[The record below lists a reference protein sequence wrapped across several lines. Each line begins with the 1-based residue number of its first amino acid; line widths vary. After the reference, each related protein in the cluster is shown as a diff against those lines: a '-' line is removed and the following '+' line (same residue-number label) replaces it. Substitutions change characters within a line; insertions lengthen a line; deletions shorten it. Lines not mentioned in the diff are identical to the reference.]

1 MEARRSITVDRP
13 CPLLLLVIVALLG
26 GCARH
31 LVPAPNLYV
40 AGGLEA
46 FGDVPTEFQ
55 TNTVDVL
62 YATDRL
68 PKGNEQADVSYGYE
82 RSRALQWGSA
92 LVEFGRDVSWDAV
105 VEASTTHERRQNLP
119 LAVRST
125 TELGRFPETPAPLV
139 ETNGVVTVAPEHLAR
154 HDEAV
159 AALHEELRRRLAKTA
174 RKEALVFIHGFN
186 NTFAEGVF
194 RAAELWH
201 FTGREGVP
209 VLYSWP
215 AGHPGLLQ
223 GYTHDRE
230 SGQFTNFHLKQFLTA
245 LAACPEL
252 EKINVVAHSR
262 GTDVA
267 STALKELILVARARG
282 DDPKAATKLGA
293 LVLAAADMSA
303 EVLQQRFIAE
313 EMREGVESVTF
324 YVHKNDRAI
333 GSAEWLFADKK
344 RIGQFRPDQM
354 GERQRER
361 LEVLDH
367 VAVVD
372 SRIRTDFLGHAY
384 FLDSPATL
392 SDLILLLRYGRR
404 PGGPDGR
411 PLTEIAPNYFI
422 LDDEYPR
429 ESAPD

>member
-1 MEARRSITVDRP
+1 MRCHRVSTAV
-13 CPLLLLVIVALLG
+13 LLG
-26 GCARH
+26 VVILLAGCGRH
-31 LVPAPNLYV
+31 LVPAPNLYF
-40 AGGLEA
+40 GESHQA
-46 FGDVPTEFQ
+46 FGDVPVEFQ

-68 PKGNEQADVSYGYE
+68 PKGTDEANLAYGYD
-82 RSRALQWGSA
+82 RSKALQWGSTV
-92 LVEFGRDVSWDAV
+92 VELGQEVSWGAL
-105 VEASTTHERRQNLP
+105 VEASTSPKRPQNLP
-119 LAVRST
+119 LALRST
-125 TELGRFPETPAPLV
+125 TEMGRFPETPAPLV
-139 ETNGVVTVAPEHLAR
+139 RTGGVTSVAPEHIAR
-154 HDEAV
+154 QDEAV
-159 AALHEELRRRLAKTA
+159 AALHDELRRRLAKTS

-186 NTFAEGVF
+186 NTFTEGAF

-215 AGHPGLLQ
+215 AGHPGLLK

-230 SGQFTNFHLKQFLTA
+230 SGQFTNYHLKQFLTA

-267 STALKELILVARARG
+267 TTALKELIIVARARG
-282 DDPKAATKLGA
+282 DDSKSALKLGA

-313 EMREGVESVTF
+313 EMHEGLESVTF

-333 GSAEWLFADKK
+333 GSAEWLFADPK
-344 RIGQFRPDQM
+344 RIGQFRPDQL
-354 GERQRER
+354 GERQLQR
-361 LEVLDH
+361 LEVLEH
-367 VAVVD
+367 VAIVD
-372 SRIRTDFLGHAY
+372 SRIHTGFMGHAY

-392 SDLILLLRYGRR
+392 SDLVLLLRYGRR
-404 PGGPDGR
+404 PGDGR

-422 LDDEYPR
+422 LDDDYPQ
-429 ESAPD
+429 EAASMP